1 MLEISLLGT
10 LGSEKMKMRRIEA
23 GCIATLKKSNDIG
36 GIKKIERETRLHAGL
51 IV

>member
-10 LGSEKMKMRRIEA
+10 LGSEKVKIRRIEA
-23 GCIATLKKSNDIG
+23 GCIAILKKSNDILR
-36 GIKKIERETRLHAGL
+36 IEKRREAHLHARL